1 MYDILEYGKTTET
14 VKRSR
19 VPGVRRGR
27 KNEQV
32 EHRGFLVLVGKTI
45 VYDTVMAD
53 IRRYMFVS
61 FMQVD
66 SLPVEPQGKP
76 L

>member
-53 IRRYMFVS
+53 IRRYMFAITVS
-61 FMQVD
+61 
-66 SLPVEPQGKP
+66 
-76 L
+76 

>member
-1 MYDILEYGKTTET
+1 MYDILEYGKTIET

-27 KNEQV
+27 KNESV
-32 EHRGFLVLVGKTI
+32 EHRGFLFLVGKTT

-53 IRRYMFVS
+53 IRHYVFIKTQNCVAQS
-61 FMQVD
+61 
-66 SLPVEPQGKP
+66 KA
-76 L
+76 

>member
-1 MYDILEYGKTTET
+1 MVISYSSCRKLLHTRCSALSGLGEKSCTKLL
-14 VKRSR
+14 KRSR

-53 IRRYMFVS
+53 I
-61 FMQVD
+61 
-66 SLPVEPQGKP
+66 
-76 L
+76 